1 MQKVLDKFGITEEN
15 FLGAGVE
22 CKVFFKDDKEVIK
35 IYNKFKDESYVNK
48 LSNFYNSLNLDLVNV
63 QTPEILSLYNED
75 PEHTVLIEKRLVG
88 ICPTDE
94 YLNSLELNKLV
105 IFINNYVDFLF
116 KIEAIETPLFE
127 KENVSRTN
135 KPFKFSTWNNSLC
148 QNIVYFS
155 SNVGD
160 NLKNEILDYDLKK
173 EYLIKKIKNTKI
185 EKISFVH
192 GDASNKNI
200 LVDENF
206 NISALYDFGS
216 WTTSGDNIFDVTI
229 GWLLFDKNKAIE
241 KIHAT
246 DYMLG
251 LILKKL
257 TKNEKKRFYK
267 YLLYYAFITL
277 NMFAKGNIE
286 DKHFIW
292 CKEILNNQTNWNEI
306 GLTIS

>member
-1 MQKVLDKFGITEEN
+1 MQKILDKFGITEKN

-22 CKVFFKDDKEVIK
+22 CRVFYKDEREVIK
-35 IYNKFKDESYVNK
+35 IYNKFKDPSYVNK
-48 LSNFYNSLNLDLVNV
+48 LSDFYNSLNPDYVNV
-63 QTPEILSLYNED
+63 QTPEILSAYDED
-75 PEHTVLIEKRLVG
+75 PEHTVLIEKRLAG

-94 YLNSLELNKLV
+94 YLNSLELNKLI
-105 IFINNYVDFLF
+105 IFINNYVEFLF
-116 KIEAIETPLFE
+116 KIEVIETTFFD
-127 KENVSRTN
+127 KENSAYKN
-135 KPFKFSTWNNSLC
+135 KSFKFSTWNNSLF

-155 SNVGD
+155 SNISD
-160 NLKNEILDYDLKK
+160 NLKQTILYFDSKE
-173 EYLIKKIKNTKI
+173 EYLMKEIKNTKI

-216 WTTSGDNIFDVTI
+216 WTTSGDYIFDVAV
-229 GWLLFDKNKAIE
+229 GWLLFNKNKTIE
-241 KIHAT
+241 KINAT
-246 DYMLG
+246 DYMLS

-257 TKNEKKRFYK
+257 TRKERKRFYK

-286 DKHFIW
+286 DPHYSW
-292 CKEILNNQTNWNEI
+292 CKEILNNQNNWREI
-306 GLTIS
+306 GFTVS